1 MWQRKTWLPCKERIQ
16 QFKQLVPHLV
26 SEPNYHTTKWS
37 RLMMFMKIL
46 QMMLTNFDKS
56 DYEVERPLQLE
67 KIGLIKDKL
76 GGKNMTEFIGFRPK
90 AYSCLT
96 DDFKEEKKAKGT
108 KK

>member
-1 MWQRKTWLPCKERIQ
+1 
-16 QFKQLVPHLV
+16 
-26 SEPNYHTTKWS
+26 
-37 RLMMFMKIL
+37 MMFMKIL
-46 QMMLTNFDKS
+46 QVMLTNFDKS

-67 KIGLIKDKL
+67 NNEKEIGLIKDKL

-90 AYSCLT
+90 TYSCLT

>member
-1 MWQRKTWLPCKERIQ
+1 
-16 QFKQLVPHLV
+16 
-26 SEPNYHTTKWS
+26 
-37 RLMMFMKIL
+37 
-46 QMMLTNFDKS
+46 MMLTNFDKS

-67 KIGLIKDKL
+67 NNKKEIGLIKDKL

>member
-1 MWQRKTWLPCKERIQ
+1 
-16 QFKQLVPHLV
+16 
-26 SEPNYHTTKWS
+26 
-37 RLMMFMKIL
+37 MMFMKIL

-67 KIGLIKDKL
+67 NNKKEIGLIKDKL

>member
-1 MWQRKTWLPCKERIQ
+1 
-16 QFKQLVPHLV
+16 
-26 SEPNYHTTKWS
+26 
-37 RLMMFMKIL
+37 MFMKIL

-67 KIGLIKDKL
+67 NNEKEIGLIKDKL
-76 GGKNMTEFIGFRPK
+76 GGKIMTEFIGFRPK
-90 AYSCLT
+90 TYSCLT